1 MALFVGVL
9 LRGEGPE
16 FQLPLGGN
24 TYCCRIVFKNF
35 EIARAIWFRNWYW
48 NLGPCVS
55 LVFYIVVFFW
65 IMPTPPFY
73 LASKKSPWSLVL
85 NFHFNLTE
93 NVLKYQRKRAWR
105 PWECTRFWKM
115 CEGLTLSD
123 ALSLVKMKCKLEL
136 KRVEKTSVL
145 SAEVYHECCC
155 CKIVPFQFMRKIGYI
170 CICKFGKI
178 SHLPYKCRTCGFV
191 YQWEHG
197 SG

>member
-1 MALFVGVL
+1 
-9 LRGEGPE
+9 
-16 FQLPLGGN
+16 
-24 TYCCRIVFKNF
+24 
-35 EIARAIWFRNWYW
+35 
-48 NLGPCVS
+48 
-55 LVFYIVVFFW
+55 
-65 IMPTPPFY
+65 
-73 LASKKSPWSLVL
+73 
-85 NFHFNLTE
+85 
-93 NVLKYQRKRAWR
+93 
-105 PWECTRFWKM
+105 M

-145 SAEVYHECCC
+145 SAEVYDECCC

-170 CICKFGKI
+170 CIFKFGKI